1 MPATSSALR
10 ITPEL
15 SFLEDGS
22 MAHGAKISALLHG
35 VEESLRAADA
45 RDAAEAQASLAG
57 QEEADDETFSV

>member
-1 MPATSSALR
+1 
-10 ITPEL
+10 
-15 SFLEDGS
+15 